1 MDAVFLSRIQFALA
15 AGFHFIFPPL
25 TLGMGL
31 LIFIN
36 ETIFLKTGNEM
47 NKNISKFL
55 VKILALVFSIGVATG
70 IVLEFSFGT
79 NWSNYS
85 RIVGDI
91 FGAPLAAEAIIAFF
105 LESVFIGV
113 LLFGREKVSE
123 RVYWLSAFLVF
134 FGSHLSGLWIIIANS
149 WMQTPAGFAIEGG
162 RAVLTNF
169 TDAAVNHS
177 TIQRFMHTIV
187 GGWISGSLFM
197 AGIASYY
204 LIKKRDTDYAR
215 PILRLALIIFIATSF
230 LQFATGHLHAVQVGK
245 TQPVKMAAIEGLWD
259 TKEGVPLSIW
269 GFPVQSDKK
278 TYLEIGVPKLLS
290 IMLFGDPDAKV
301 RGLNDFPE
309 DVHPPV
315 FIVFQTYHVMI
326 GLGSLFALI
335 SAIGALLMFR
345 KKLYDTTWYL
355 KVLLFAIPLPLISN
369 EMGWMAAEIG
379 RQPWAVYNILRT
391 ADAASVVVPAG
402 QILFTIIMFSV
413 LYLLLFYFFIK
424 YLVNIVKK
432 GPAELISKSGY

>member
-25 TLGMGL
+25 TFGIGL
-31 LIFIN
+31 MILIN
-36 ETIFLKTGNEM
+36 ETIYVKTGNEM

-55 VKILALVFSIGVATG
+55 VRILALVFAVGVATG
-70 IVLEFSFGT
+70 IVIEFSFGT
-79 NWSNYS
+79 NWSTYS

-113 LLFGREKVSE
+113 LLFGRDKVSK
-123 RVYWLSAFLVF
+123 RFYWLSAFLVVF
-134 FGSHLSGLWIIIANS
+134 ASHLSGFWILIANS

-162 RAVLTNF
+162 RAVLVNF
-169 TDAAVNHS
+169 LEAAINHS
-177 TIQRFMHTIV
+177 TVQRFLHTV
-187 GGWISGSLFM
+187 VAGWISGSLFL

-204 LIKKRDTDYAR
+204 LIKKRDIDYAK
-215 PILRLALIIFIATSF
+215 PILKMSLLLFILTSF
-230 LQFATGHLHAVQVGK
+230 LQFGTGHLHAVQVGK
-245 TQPVKMAAIEGLWD
+245 TQPVKMAAIEGLWETRD
-259 TKEGVPLSIW
+259 GAPLSVW
-269 GFPVQSDKK
+269 GIPVESEKK
-278 TYLEIGVPKLLS
+278 TYLEIGIPKLLS
-290 IMLFGDPDAKV
+290 LMLFGDPNARV
-301 RGLNDFPE
+301 QGLNDFPE

-326 GLGSLFALI
+326 ALGSLFALI
-335 SAIGALLMFR
+335 AAIGAFLIFR
-345 KKLYDTTWYL
+345 KRLYEATWFHRI
-355 KVLLFAIPLPLISN
+355 LLFSIPLPLIAN

-391 ADAASVVVPAG
+391 SDAASVVVPAG

-413 LYLLLFYFFIK
+413 LYGILVYFFIK
-424 YLVNIVKK
+424 YLVKMIKK

>member
-25 TLGMGL
+25 TMGVGL
-31 LIFIN
+31 IIFIN
-36 ETIFLKTGNEM
+36 EVVFLKTKNEM
-47 NKNISKFL
+47 NRNISKFL

-91 FGAPLAAEAIIAFF
+91 FGAPLAAEGVIAFF

-113 LLFGREKVSE
+113 LLFGRDRVSE
-123 RVYWLSAFLVF
+123 RIYCLSAFLVF

-149 WMQTPAGFAIEGG
+149 WMQTPAGFAIDGG

-169 TDAAVNHS
+169 IDAAVNYS
-177 TIQRFMHTIV
+177 TMQRYLHTIV
-187 GGWISGSLFM
+187 GAWISGSLFL
-197 AGIASYY
+197 AGISSFY
-204 LIKKRDTDYAR
+204 LIKKRDLEYAK
-215 PILRLALIIFIATSF
+215 PILKLSLIIFIITSF
-230 LQFATGHLHAVQVGK
+230 LQFGTGHLHAVQVGK

-259 TKEGVPLSIW
+259 SKEGAPLSVW
-269 GFPVQSDKK
+269 GFPVQSQKK
-278 TYLEIGVPKLLS
+278 TYFEIGVPKLLS
-290 IMLFGDPDAKV
+290 VMLFGDPAARV
-301 RGLNDFPE
+301 QGLNDFPE

-315 FIVFQTYHVMI
+315 FIVFQVYHVMI
-326 GLGSLFALI
+326 ALGSLFALM
-335 SAIGALLMFR
+335 SAIGAFLIFR
-345 KKLYDTTWYL
+345 NRLYDTTWYL
-355 KVLLFAIPLPLISN
+355 KIILFASPLPLVSN

-402 QILFTIIMFSV
+402 QILFTIIMFSI
-413 LYLLLFYFFIK
+413 LYLVLFYFFIK
-424 YLVNIVKK
+424 YLVNMIKK

>member
-25 TLGMGL
+25 TMGMGL
-31 LIFIN
+31 IIFIN
-36 ETIFLKTGNEM
+36 EVVFLKTKNEM
-47 NKNISKFL
+47 NRNISKFL

-91 FGAPLAAEAIIAFF
+91 FGAPLAAEGVIAFF

-113 LLFGREKVSE
+113 LLFGRDRVSE
-123 RVYWLSAFLVF
+123 RVYCLSAFLVF

-149 WMQTPAGFAIEGG
+149 WMQTPAGFAIDGG

-169 TDAAVNHS
+169 IDAAVNYS
-177 TIQRFMHTIV
+177 TMQRYLHTIV
-187 GGWISGSLFM
+187 GAWISGSLFL
-197 AGIASYY
+197 AGISSFY
-204 LIKKRDTDYAR
+204 LIKKRDIEYAK
-215 PILRLALIIFIATSF
+215 PILKLSLIIFIITSF
-230 LQFATGHLHAVQVGK
+230 LQFGTGHLHAVQVGK

-259 TKEGVPLSIW
+259 SKEGAPLSVW
-269 GFPVQSDKK
+269 GFPVQSQKK
-278 TYLEIGVPKLLS
+278 TYFEIGVPKLLS
-290 IMLFGDPDAKV
+290 VMLFGDPAARV
-301 RGLNDFPE
+301 QGLNDFPE

-315 FIVFQTYHVMI
+315 FIVFQVYHVMI
-326 GLGSLFALI
+326 GLGSLFALM
-335 SAIGALLMFR
+335 SAIGAFLIFR
-345 KKLYDTTWYL
+345 NRLYDTTWYL
-355 KVLLFAIPLPLISN
+355 KIILFASPLPLVSN

-402 QILFTIIMFSV
+402 QILFTIIMFSI
-413 LYLLLFYFFIK
+413 LYLVLFYFFIK
-424 YLVNIVKK
+424 YLVNMIKK

>member
-31 LIFIN
+31 MIFIN

-91 FGAPLAAEAIIAFF
+91 FGAPLAAEAVIAFF

-113 LLFGREKVSE
+113 LIFGRDRVSE

-149 WMQTPAGFAIEGG
+149 WMQTPAGYAIEGG

-169 TDAAVNHS
+169 IDAAVNYS
-177 TIQRFMHTIV
+177 TIQRFLHTIV

-197 AGIASYY
+197 AGIAAYY
-204 LIKKRDTDYAR
+204 LIKKRDTDYAK
-215 PILRLALIIFIATSF
+215 PILKMSLLIFITTSF
-230 LQFATGHLHAVQVGK
+230 LQFGTGHMHAVQVGK

-259 TKEGVPLSIW
+259 TKDGAPLSVW

-278 TYLEIGVPKLLS
+278 TYFEIGIPKLLS
-290 IMLFGDPDAKV
+290 LMLFGDPGARV
-301 RGLNDFPE
+301 QGLNDFPE

-335 SAIGALLMFR
+335 SSIGAFLIFR
-345 KKLYDTTWYL
+345 KKLYETTWYL
-355 KVLLFAIPLPLISN
+355 KVLLFTIPLPLISN

-391 ADAASVVVPAG
+391 SDAASVVVPAG
-402 QILFTIIMFSV
+402 QILFTIIMFSI
-413 LYLLLFYFFIK
+413 LYFILFYFFIK
-424 YLVNIVKK
+424 YLLLVIKK